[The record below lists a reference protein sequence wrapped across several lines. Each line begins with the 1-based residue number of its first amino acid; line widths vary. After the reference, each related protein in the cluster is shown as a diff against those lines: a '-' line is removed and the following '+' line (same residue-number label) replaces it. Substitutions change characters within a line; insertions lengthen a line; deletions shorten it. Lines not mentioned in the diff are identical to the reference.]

1 MDQLDI
7 LKKNVY
13 DLSEQVNKLHIRIK
27 ELKEENDYLKLKLTI
42 TEDSLESLSKK
53 SMDYTRNF

>member
-13 DLSEQVNKLHIRIK
+13 DLNEQLNKLHIRIK

-53 SMDYTRNF
+53 ALDYTRNF

>member
-1 MDQLDI
+1 MDQIDI

-13 DLSEQVNKLHIRIK
+13 DLNEQVNKLQIRIK

-53 SMDYTRNF
+53 ALNYTRNF

>member
-13 DLSEQVNKLHIRIK
+13 DLNEQINKLCIRIK

-53 SMDYTRNF
+53 ALDYTRNF

>member
-7 LKKNVY
+7 LKKNIY
-13 DLSEQVNKLHIRIK
+13 DLNEQVNKLHIRIK

-42 TEDSLESLSKK
+42 TEDSLERLSKK
-53 SMDYTRNF
+53 ALDYTRNF

>member
-53 SMDYTRNF
+53 SLDYTRNF